1 LEEKMPNTV
10 KVGAK
15 LKKKD
20 APDYRLEVLELR
32 TPEGDLPHARARIR
46 ISRFDLGVRLYSV
59 SALQDPRLFIQENEP
74 PTHIDM
80 Q

>member
-1 LEEKMPNTV
+1 MLNTV

-59 SALQDPRLFIQENEP
+59 SALQDPRLFIQEIDP
-74 PTHIDM
+74 ATHVEM

>member
-1 LEEKMPNTV
+1 MPNEV
-10 KVGAK
+10 KIGAK

-20 APDYRLEVLELR
+20 APECILEVIELR

-59 SALQDPRLFIQENEP
+59 SALQDTRLFIPEGDPKSLIELQ
-74 PTHIDM
+74 
-80 Q
+80 

>member
-1 LEEKMPNTV
+1 MLNTVPNTV

-32 TPEGDLPHARARIR
+32 TPKGDLPHARARIH

-59 SALQDPRLFIQENEP
+59 SALQDPRLFIQENDPAAHVE
-74 PTHIDM
+74 M